1 MASSVRIKY
10 RMAWNYNSY
19 ERVFPNLNFDFQ
31 IPKWAYNKNSKVD
44 RILDDL
50 QVYRIATG
58 QINSK
63 DYAAV
68 LEKNGWDVTK
78 LSHMVYIMLILDDSI
93 DG

>member
-1 MASSVRIKY
+1 
-10 RMAWNYNSY
+10 MAWNYNSY
-19 ERVFPNLNFDFQ
+19 ERVFANLFFHLQ
-31 IPKWAYNKNSKVD
+31 KPKWAYNKNSKVD

-68 LEKNGWDVTK
+68 LEKYGWDAGK
-78 LSHMVYIMLILDDSI
+78 LAKMVNE
-93 DG
+93 

>member
-1 MASSVRIKY
+1 M
-10 RMAWNYNSY
+10 
-19 ERVFPNLNFDFQ
+19 
-31 IPKWAYNKNSKVD
+31 
-44 RILDDL
+44 
-50 QVYRIATG
+50 YRIATG